1 MSQPPTS
8 EPPTSEPPTVTSPP
22 APAAPY
28 LAAAVQMRSTSDAEA
43 NWREA
48 RGRVERA
55 AGHGARFVAT
65 PENTNYLGPHGE
77 KVRRAEPLDGP
88 TVGRFAELAA
98 RLGVHLLLGS
108 FNERSDDA
116 AEAAARCFNTSV
128 LLGPDGGVLATYRK
142 IHLFDVAVPGGVTF
156 RESETVLPGEAV
168 VAVDTALGRLGLSI
182 CYDLRFGELY
192 RRLAADGATI
202 LTVPSAFTLATGK
215 DHWHPLLRARA
226 IETQCWVIAP
236 AQVGSHDDEGLKES
250 YGHAAIVDPWGVVAA
265 DAGAAG
271 PGLALAE
278 IDPGRVAAV
287 RRAIPVADHRRLDG

>member
-1 MSQPPTS
+1 MP
-8 EPPTSEPPTVTSPP
+8 EPF
-22 APAAPY
+22 
-28 LAAAVQMRSTSDAEA
+28 LAAAVQMRSTSDAEG
-43 NWREA
+43 NWRQA
-48 RGRVERA
+48 RELVERA
-55 AGHGARFVAT
+55 AASGARFVAT
-65 PENTNYLGPHGE
+65 PENTNYLGPHAE

-88 TVGRFAELAA
+88 TVDRFRELAA

-108 FNERSDDA
+108 FNERAGGD
-116 AEAAARCFNTSV
+116 AARCHNTSV
-128 LLGPDGGVLATYRK
+128 LISPDGAVLATYRK

-156 RESETVLPGEAV
+156 RESETVVPGEAPV
-168 VAVDTALGRLGLSI
+168 VADTPLGRLGLSI

-192 RRLAADGATI
+192 RRLAAAGATL

-226 IETQCWVIAP
+226 IETQCWVVAP

-278 IDPGRVAAV
+278 IDPARVETV
-287 RRAIPVADHRRLDG
+287 RRAIPVADHRRLSG

>member
-1 MSQPPTS
+1 MTRPF
-8 EPPTSEPPTVTSPP
+8 
-22 APAAPY
+22 
-28 LAAAVQMRSTSDAEA
+28 LAAAVQMRSTSDAEG
-43 NWREA
+43 NWRQA
-48 RGRVERA
+48 RELVERA
-55 AGHGARFVAT
+55 AGHGARLVAT
-65 PENTNYLGPHGE
+65 PENTNYLGPHAE

-88 TVGRFAELAA
+88 TVGRFRELAA

-108 FNERSDDA
+108 FNER
-116 AEAAARCFNTSV
+116 AEGDAARCHNTSV
-128 LLGPDGGVLATYRK
+128 LIAPDGAVLATYRK

-156 RESETVLPGEAV
+156 RESETVVPGEAP

-192 RRLAADGATI
+192 RRLAADGAAI
-202 LTVPSAFTLATGK
+202 LTAPSAFTLATGK

-226 IETQCWVIAP
+226 LETQCWLVAP
-236 AQVGSHDDEGLKES
+236 AQVGSHDDDGLKES

-278 IDPGRVAAV
+278 IDPARVAAV
-287 RRAIPVADHRRLDG
+287 RRAIPVADHRRLGG

>member
-1 MSQPPTS
+1 MSARPE
-8 EPPTSEPPTVTSPP
+8 EPP
-22 APAAPY
+22 AAAAPY
-28 LAAAVQMRSTSDAEA
+28 LAAAVQMRSTSDADA
-43 NWREA
+43 NWRQA
-48 RGRVERA
+48 RELVERA

-65 PENTNYLGPHGE
+65 PENTNYLGPHVE

-88 TVGRFAELAA
+88 SVGRFAELAA
-98 RLGVHLLLGS
+98 RLGIHLLLGS
-108 FNERSDDA
+108 FNERAEDA
-116 AEAAARCFNTSV
+116 AKTAARCFNTSV
-128 LLGPDGGVLATYRK
+128 LLAPDGAVLATYRK

-156 RESETVLPGEAV
+156 RESETVVPGEAPV
-168 VAVDTALGRLGLSI
+168 TVPTPLGHLGLTI

-192 RRLAADGATI
+192 RRLAGDGATV

-226 IETQCWVIAP
+226 IETQCWVVAP

-271 PGLALAE
+271 PGLVLAE
-278 IDPGRVAAV
+278 IDPARVEAV
-287 RRAIPVADHRRLDG
+287 RRAIPVADHRRLRG

>member
-1 MSQPPTS
+1 MSTPF
-8 EPPTSEPPTVTSPP
+8 
-22 APAAPY
+22 
-28 LAAAVQMRSTSDAEA
+28 LAAAVQMRSTSDAEG
-43 NWREA
+43 NWRQA
-48 RGRVERA
+48 RGLVERA
-55 AGHGARFVAT
+55 AAHGARLVAT

-88 TVGRFAELAA
+88 TVGRFRELAA
-98 RLGVHLLLGS
+98 RRGIHLLLGS
-108 FNERSDDA
+108 FNERADGD
-116 AEAAARCFNTSV
+116 AARCHNTSV
-128 LLGPDGGVLATYRK
+128 LIAPDGALLATYRK

-156 RESETVLPGEAV
+156 RESETVVPGEAPV
-168 VAVDTALGRLGLSI
+168 VADTPLGRLGLSI

-226 IETQCWVIAP
+226 IETQCWLIAP
-236 AQVGSHDDEGLKES
+236 AQVGAHDDEGLKES

-278 IDPGRVAAV
+278 IDPGRVEAV
-287 RRAIPVADHRRLDG
+287 RRAIPVADHRRLSG